1 MNKLHFTQEQL
12 VQVAKLSD
20 ADIRIINE
28 CRGEHNKFGF
38 AYQLCYVKL
47 FNRFPIQSPHEQ
59 LDELATFV
67 AVQLDISKEV
77 LHTYSSLR
85 QATVSE
91 HQESIRTYLS
101 VEKYDQNSENVLND
115 YIFQQALQ
123 IQATESLFLKATE
136 FLKEQRVLNP
146 SDGTIERL
154 IQTQREKARVYIFER
169 IFAEV
174 SSELQQELDNLL
186 IVGTETYSKLYQIKE
201 VPKKPSA
208 KAMNLLANK
217 LALIEQTGVL
227 TIQLTWLNNNYK
239 RHLSNYVARSDAKRL
254 RELTPLHR
262 YTSLICFLQ
271 DVYQDTIDHIFDMY
285 EKALTSVYSQAET
298 SIDTYN
304 KSKRTITR
312 SCLNSYR
319 RLCRELLAVTE
330 GDSDLATILTKFT
343 PTQLEEQIVEVDIL
357 LVGKYSNTLNI
368 VAGRFS
374 YLRQLAKPLLEKLTF
389 DVTTTGNESLLTAL
403 KVVLDLTRG
412 TKRTVPEDVQLDF
425 LSKSAQEAV
434 VENGTIDRRKYEA
447 AVFTALRDHIKHG
460 NLAIVGSKRFG
471 QLDNFFIATKQ
482 WEVMRDAFF
491 QKSKLP
497 QNPCEVSIYLENRLQ
512 QAFDYFLQREKDNT
526 FAKAG
531 KEGWVLSIDPAE
543 ELNSEQKQKL
553 EILTHWLSQHMRTIK
568 LPDLLIEVD
577 NDLHFTNS
585 FLPATR
591 RHERTSEDVCNIL
604 TTIMAYGCNI
614 GPHIMAQMITGISY
628 RQLKHIFDWQITEEA
643 QRQALAEVVNGI
655 GGIEVTRV
663 WGEGKTSG
671 SDAQRF
677 GYHKKTLHRTFSHKF
692 NDFAIE
698 FYTFVADNFAP
709 FYNLAK
715 EAIDRDSSKVLDGHL
730 YNVSDLEIEEHYTDT
745 HGYTEINFAAFAWL
759 GITFSPRIKN
769 IKTQWLYKIDESR
782 DYGSLNALIA
792 GGNHTIKMKPI
803 IDQWDR
809 MAHFYASL
817 SAGHVT
823 ASVAL
828 KRLSSSTTKNH
839 FYQANV
845 QLGRI
850 LKTEHILRWMSDP
863 LKRKRTRKGLLKVE
877 QIHALAR
884 DITYGNR
891 GRLKGKTLEEI
902 TSSGNCTTLIM
913 AAIIYWQAKEISRIV
928 QEHNPEEA
936 GVDLSL
942 LAHVSPI
949 EWSNVILYG
958 EYKLNK
964 DLVR

>member
-20 ADIRIINE
+20 ADIRIING
-28 CRGEHNKFGF
+28 CRWEHNRLGF

-47 FNRFPIQSPHEQ
+47 FNRFPVQSPPE
-59 LDELATFV
+59 LIDELATFV
-67 AVQLDISKEV
+67 AVQLDIPKEN

-91 HQESIRTYLS
+91 HQEIIRTYLH
-101 VEKYDQNSENVLND
+101 VEKYNQDNENALKD

-123 IQATESLFLKATE
+123 IQATESLFVKSTK
-136 FLKEQRVLNP
+136 FLKEQQILNP

-154 IQTQREKARVYIFER
+154 IQTQREKARAYIFER
-169 IFAEV
+169 ISAEV
-174 SSELQQELDNLL
+174 SSEIQQELDTLL
-186 IVGTETYSKLYQIKE
+186 IVGTETYSKLHQIKE
-201 VPKKPSA
+201 VPQKPSA
-208 KAMNLLANK
+208 AAMKLLADK
-217 LALIEQTGVL
+217 LSLIEQTGVL
-227 TIQLTWLNNNYK
+227 TIQLAWLNNNYK

-254 RELTPLHR
+254 RELVPFHR
-262 YTSLICFLQ
+262 YAALVCFLQ
-271 DVYQDTIDHIFDMY
+271 DTYQDTIDHIFDMY
-285 EKALTSVYSQAET
+285 EKALTRVYSQAET
-298 SIDTYN
+298 CIDTYN

-312 SCLNSYR
+312 SCLTSYKK
-319 RLCRELLAVTE
+319 LCKELLAITE
-330 GDSDLATILTKFT
+330 RGSDLATILTKFT
-343 PTQLEEQIVEVDIL
+343 PMQLEEQIVEIDIL
-357 LVGKYSNTLNI
+357 LAGKYSNSLNI

-403 KVVLDLTRG
+403 KVVFELAQG
-412 TKRTVPEDVQLDF
+412 TKRTVPEDAQLDF
-425 LSKSAQEAV
+425 LSKSTQEVV
-434 VENGTIDRRKYEA
+434 VENGTIDRRKYEV
-447 AVFTALRDHIKHG
+447 AVFTAVRDHIKYG
-460 NLAIVGSKRFG
+460 NLTIAGSKRFG
-471 QLDNFFIATKQ
+471 RFDNFFISAEK
-482 WEVMRDAFF
+482 WETMRDAFF

-497 QNPCEVSIYLENRLQ
+497 QNTCEVSIYLENRLQ
-512 QAFDYFLQREKDNT
+512 QAFDYFLQREKNNT
-526 FAKAG
+526 FAKAE
-531 KEGWVLSIDPAE
+531 KEGWVLSVDPTE

-553 EILTHWLSQHMRTIK
+553 EMLTHWLSQHMHTIK

-577 NDLHFTNS
+577 NDLHFTGS

-604 TTIMAYGCNI
+604 TAIMAYGCNI

-655 GGIEVTRV
+655 GGIEVTKA

-671 SDAQRF
+671 SDGQRF

-698 FYTFVADNFAP
+698 FYTFVADNYAP

-715 EAIDRDSSKVLDGHL
+715 EATDRDSSKVLDGHL
-730 YNVSDLEIEEHYTDT
+730 YNVSDLDIEEHYTDT
-745 HGYTEINFAAFAWL
+745 HGYMEINFAAFAWL
-759 GITFSPRIKN
+759 GIAFSPRIKN
-769 IKTQWLYKIDESR
+769 IKTQWIYKIDESR
-782 DYGSLNALIA
+782 DYSSLNSLIA

-928 QEHNPEEA
+928 QEYNPEEA
-936 GVDLSL
+936 GIDISL
-942 LAHVSPI
+942 LAHISPI
-949 EWSNVILYG
+949 EWSNVVLYG
-958 EYKLNK
+958 EYRLNK